1 MLQAY
6 LTRFE
11 GIMLE
16 ITLLVTIGH
25 DDIIM
30 CSHPPMAKIIRV
42 SAGTAP
48 STPVPRVAAENY
60 KHRDNHSRHHFHFC
74 FSCPCVLNQK
84 HLKMLPSFWKAA
96 GTSMVAGLMKVKK
109 RTLAP
114 S

>member
-48 STPVPRVAAENY
+48 STPVPRVAAEDN
-60 KHRDNHSRHHFHFC
+60 KRRDNHSCHHFHIL
-74 FSCPCVLNQK
+74 STHKVVLVV
-84 HLKMLPSFWKAA
+84 PVF
-96 GTSMVAGLMKVKK
+96 
-109 RTLAP
+109 
-114 S
+114 